1 MMRWYVAYTQP
12 NAEWKAVA
20 HLRRQGFEAYLPLC
34 RAMRRHA
41 RRQEVVR
48 RPLFPRYVFVG
59 LDLSTDRWRA
69 VNGTLG
75 VSRLVSHG
83 DRPAPLPDAV
93 IAALRAGE
101 DAEGLVS
108 LTSLV
113 LFDPGARLRVL
124 DGAFAGQTGIYQ
136 TMTEAERVVLLFD
149 LIGSQVRVAV
159 PIHAVEAA

>member
-20 HLRRQGFEAYLPLC
+20 HLRRQGFAAYLPLC
-34 RAMRRHA
+34 RAIRRHA
-41 RRQEVVR
+41 RRQDVVR

-59 LDLSTDRWRA
+59 LDLAADRWRA
-69 VNGTLG
+69 VNGTVG

-83 DRPAPLPDAV
+83 EWPAPLPGDVVAR
-93 IAALRAGE
+93 LRAGE
-101 DAEGLVS
+101 DAEGMVS
-108 LTSLV
+108 LASLV

-124 DGAFAGQTGIYQ
+124 DGAFAGQTGRYVA
-136 TMTEAERVVLLFD
+136 MSAAERVVLLFD
-149 LIGSQVRVAV
+149 LIGAEVEVTV

>member
-12 NAEWKAVA
+12 NGEWKAVA

-34 RAMRRHA
+34 RAIRRHA
-41 RRQEVVR
+41 RRKEVVR

-59 LDLSTDRWRA
+59 FDLAADRWRA
-69 VNGTLG
+69 VNGTVG
-75 VSRLVSHG
+75 VSRLVCHG
-83 DRPAPLPDAV
+83 ERPAPLPDDV
-93 IAALRAGE
+93 VAALRAEE
-101 DAEGLVS
+101 DTEGLVS

-124 DGAFAGQTGIYQ
+124 DGAFAGQTGRYVA
-136 TMTEAERVVLLFD
+136 MSEAERVVLLFNP
-149 LIGSQVRVAV
+149 IGREVEATV

>member
-12 NAEWKAVA
+12 NCEWKAVG

-34 RAMRRHA
+34 RAIRRHA
-41 RRQEVVR
+41 RRKEVVR

-59 LDLSTDRWRA
+59 FDLAADRWRA
-69 VNGTLG
+69 VNGTVG
-75 VSRLVSHG
+75 VSRLVSRG
-83 DRPAPLPDAV
+83 ERPAPLPDDV
-93 IAALRAGE
+93 VAALRAGE

-113 LFDPGARLRVL
+113 LFDPGAKLRVL
-124 DGAFAGQTGIYQ
+124 DGAFAGQTGRYVY
-136 TMTEAERVVLLFD
+136 MSEAERVVLLFD
-149 LIGSQVRVAV
+149 LIGREVEVTV